1 MFRKFKESRHLF
13 LVILVFV
20 ISIFFITIYSDF
32 AFTKNRQKNIEQRLF
47 QIGKNYEY
55 EINKELEK
63 YKSLTELISV
73 SFSEQVE
80 KKGFIL
86 NSKVLLTSIIS
97 SHKRITAISLVLKKP
112 SQNNEN
118 QTLTSPDSADLH
130 KIDLIKLEGGVIN
143 EEYENSS
150 IDLSL
155 NAEIEKAVLKE
166 QTKILS
172 PLVYRIGIKDK
183 VVIPVISSIFEGK
196 RYLGYLIF
204 YIKLDWDE
212 ENMSGTN
219 EYKAYVSTSNGKIL
233 SIKDNDLFISE
244 NIEKVCF
251 PCSDLL
257 GETGTMYSSL
267 FENNNLTVC
276 FTTNIQNT
284 ISQWG
289 ICLRVD
295 ESFAERWS
303 ANRLLIWIFA
313 GLMLVLGILAFVFL
327 NRSFEKPW
335 HSVKLMVSN
344 LINGRFDENDFS
356 EIKDDHFNETKDS
369 LAILN
374 KSLNSLS
381 DYSKLAVLGNF
392 EKQSDII
399 GFKHKIVNSSLTLY
413 KHLET
418 TENKLIKSG
427 EETSQIKKFTDN
439 LEEISKVLKSH
450 HKNIITLSE
459 QIIKSIVDLMDIAMG
474 AIFLAQKNEEET
486 ILELVSSYAYHE
498 NKYHKKQF
506 KLGESLVGACAA
518 ERRIVHL
525 SKIPEDYLKILSG
538 LGETSP
544 KSLLIIPL
552 IFEEEVL
559 GVIELGSLNEF
570 NEASVHFAESAS
582 TNIASTLS
590 LAQNSIRNAG
600 LLEQTRKQTK
610 ELEEQ
615 ERKMKEAL
623 TELRSLQTKTAKS
636 EAEIRSKL
644 EAMNN
649 TLLIVEYTTE
659 GILLDA
665 NYKFLNT
672 MHYSLEEIKGNN
684 VIELLKEEDREEL
697 LKVISMVKSG
707 NFYESVMRRHTKQG
721 QEKWFLA
728 SYTPVFNDE
737 GVVQNILF
745 FGIDITRIKVSEEKL
760 KLQVKEMTEE
770 IEKLKKQD

>member
-1 MFRKFKESRHLF
+1 MFRKLKESRHLF
-13 LVILVFV
+13 FIILVLV
-20 ISIFFITIYSDF
+20 ISIFIITIYSDF
-32 AFTKNRQKNIEQRLF
+32 TFTGNRNKNIEQRLF

-55 EINKELEK
+55 EISKELEK
-63 YKSLTELISV
+63 YESLAELLTI

-86 NSKVLLTSIIS
+86 NSKVLLSGLIS
-97 SHKRITAISLVLKKP
+97 GHKRITAVSLVLKKP
-112 SQNNEN
+112 SQKHED
-118 QTLTSPDSADLH
+118 QILTSADSTDLEQ
-130 KIDLIKLEGGVIN
+130 INLIKLEGGEIK
-143 EEYENSS
+143 EEYENRSM
-150 IDLSL
+150 DLALS
-155 NAEIEKAVLKE
+155 AEIEKVVVKE

-172 PLVYRIGIKDK
+172 PLVYQVGINDK

-196 RYLGYLIF
+196 RYIGFLIF
-204 YIKLDWDE
+204 YIKLDWSE
-212 ENMSGTN
+212 ESKSGIN

-233 SIKDNDLFISE
+233 SIKDNELFLSE

-251 PCSDLL
+251 PCNDLF
-257 GETGTMYSSL
+257 GETGTMYNSL

-284 ISQWG
+284 IGQWG

-295 ESFAERWS
+295 ESFADRWS
-303 ANRLLIWIFA
+303 SDRLLIWIFA
-313 GLMLVLGILAFVFL
+313 GLMLVLGVFAFVFL
-327 NRSFEKPW
+327 NKSFEKPW
-335 HSVKLMVSN
+335 HSVEQMVGN
-344 LINGRFDENDFS
+344 LINGRFDENEFN

-374 KSLNSLS
+374 KSLNSLAE
-381 DYSKLAVLGNF
+381 YNKLAVSGNF

-399 GFKHKIVNSSLTLY
+399 GLKHKIVNSSLSLY
-413 KHLET
+413 KHLEIT
-418 TENKLIKSG
+418 GTKLIKSG

-450 HKNIITLSE
+450 HKDIVILSE
-459 QIIKSIVDLMDIAMG
+459 QIIKSIVDLMGIAMG
-474 AIFLAQKNEEET
+474 AIFLAQKKEDET

-506 KLGESLVGACAA
+506 KLGDSLVGACAA
-518 ERRIVHL
+518 EKRIVHL
-525 SKIPEDYLKILSG
+525 TKIPDDYLKILSG

-544 KSLLIIPL
+544 KSMLIIPL
-552 IFEEEVL
+552 IFEDEVL

-570 NEASVHFAESAS
+570 NEESVHFAESAS
-582 TNIASTLS
+582 MNIASTLS
-590 LAQNSIRNAG
+590 LAQNNIRNAE

-623 TELRSLQTKTAKS
+623 TELRSLQAKTAKS
-636 EAEIRSKL
+636 EADVRSKL

-684 VIELLKEEDREEL
+684 VIELLKEEDRDEL

-721 QEKWFLA
+721 QEKWFMA

-745 FGIDITRIKVSEEKL
+745 FGIDITRIKANEEKL
-760 KLQVKEMTEE
+760 KIRVDEITEE
-770 IEKLKKQD
+770 IEKLKK